1 MIVAIVLAAGQS
13 TRMGRPKQT
22 LLLHGKP
29 MLEDVL
35 DALRQTKVDRI
46 VVVLGANEKEV
57 KEQVK
62 FQREEVV
69 FNPRYAEG
77 MSRSLKAG
85 LAAAGEEADAA
96 IVVLGD
102 QPLLSPATVNKM
114 VDAYLDSRAPVVV
127 PVYHGIRG
135 NPVLF
140 GKTLFPRIMTIHGD
154 SGAKAI
160 LEENKDSM
168 LEVEVED
175 EGIVVDIDTPAD
187 YEEVARSG
195 RSL

>member
-1 MIVAIVLAAGQS
+1 
-13 TRMGRPKQT
+13 MGRPKQT